1 MKSEERRLSQRMLCD
16 VVVCAV
22 LCSELQRAAE
32 PLPATPV
39 LSELNT
45 VSLLVPI
52 SEVVVDRGW
61 LLHHTLCL
69 RERPIN
75 RQSLK
80 CVT

>member
-52 SEVVVDRGW
+52 S
-61 LLHHTLCL
+61 
-69 RERPIN
+69 
-75 RQSLK
+75 
-80 CVT
+80 